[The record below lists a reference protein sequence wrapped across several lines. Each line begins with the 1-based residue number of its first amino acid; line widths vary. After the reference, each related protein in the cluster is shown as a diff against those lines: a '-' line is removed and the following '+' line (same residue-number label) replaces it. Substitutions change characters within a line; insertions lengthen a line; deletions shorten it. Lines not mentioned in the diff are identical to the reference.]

1 MLNRDRAKG
10 WQMTVYGTR
19 AVVAAIILGCCVSA
33 QAKKHNQK
41 VDPLTRKSFNAPV
54 ESVYAAAVKVAGRQ
68 WQVISTDQAAH
79 GLSFQT
85 TNTPL
90 ETAGAYSTYSVS
102 VTCTA
107 MAGDR
112 TAVSLEV
119 TEHRPDQPSLAALM
133 NRSERRK
140 GMLQDFWDGVEAA
153 LKENPPPQT
162 PVPAVQQ
169 PSAPAIQQPSA
180 PAAPQTAPPASSESA
195 PAPPRSARAA
205 ASELPPVT
213 TSRIPKPSAGELAV
227 VTIKS
232 SPEGADIAVDG
243 KFFGD
248 TPTTARLP
256 GGDYTISIEKAG
268 YKPWKR
274 TVTLTEGGT
283 VTLDATLE
291 SDQ

>member
-1 MLNRDRAKG
+1 
-10 WQMTVYGTR
+10 MTVYGTR
-19 AVVAAIILGCCVSA
+19 AVVAAVILVCCVSA

-54 ESVYAAAVKVAGRQ
+54 ESVYAAAVKVAGHQ
-68 WQVISTDQAAH
+68 WQVISTDRAAH

-140 GMLQDFWDGVEAA
+140 GVLRDFWDGVEAA
-153 LKENPPPQT
+153 LKENPPQT
-162 PVPAVQQ
+162 PAPAVQQ
-169 PSAPAIQQPSA
+169 PSAPAIQQPSTPAA
-180 PAAPQTAPPASSESA
+180 PQTAPQTAPPASSESA
-195 PAPPRSARAA
+195 PAPPRSAPAS
-205 ASELPPVT
+205 ASEPRPVA
-213 TSRIPKPSAGELAV
+213 TSRIPKPSAGELAM

-274 TVTLTEGGT
+274 TVTLTEGGR